1 MFKRLIQYLESYVNR
16 KAVREGFVKHKSS
29 GAEMNNKRREEQ
41 IKFED
46 LCK

>member
-1 MFKRLIQYLESYVNR
+1 MLKRLMRWLERYTTS
-16 KAVREGFVKHKSS
+16 KS

>member
-16 KAVREGFVKHKSS
+16 KAVREGFMEHKSS